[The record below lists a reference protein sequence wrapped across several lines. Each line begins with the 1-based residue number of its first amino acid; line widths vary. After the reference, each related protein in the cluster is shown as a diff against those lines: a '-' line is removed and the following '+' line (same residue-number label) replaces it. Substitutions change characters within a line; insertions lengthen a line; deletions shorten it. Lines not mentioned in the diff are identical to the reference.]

1 MLGTAQIR
9 WPRRIESPAKMNCR
23 IEDARAEYGEELQKQ
38 LAVDLTARHGS
49 GISERNVTANATL
62 TKS

>member
-1 MLGTAQIR
+1 
-9 WPRRIESPAKMNCR
+9 MNCR